1 MDRHPGRPPLPPRAV
16 SVFGEA
22 PDRKSRDDVSSWR
35 VRIPAG
41 ELSRGIPWAGI
52 PPQQF
57 FNARELG
64 VQNISY
70 FSHNN
75 ASSVGPGTFSPQLT
89 ALACGH
95 REGAKFGR
103 AGTWDSRF

>member
-22 PDRKSRDDVSSWR
+22 PDRKSRNDVSSWR

-41 ELSRGIPWAGI
+41 ELSRRIPGGRI
-52 PPQQF
+52 PTQDF
-57 FNARELG
+57 FNAQELG

-70 FSHNN
+70 FGHNN
-75 ASSVGPGTFSPQLT
+75 ASNAGLWDF
-89 ALACGH
+89 LATIH
-95 REGAKFGR
+95 RFGVERSAKE
-103 AGTWDSRF
+103 